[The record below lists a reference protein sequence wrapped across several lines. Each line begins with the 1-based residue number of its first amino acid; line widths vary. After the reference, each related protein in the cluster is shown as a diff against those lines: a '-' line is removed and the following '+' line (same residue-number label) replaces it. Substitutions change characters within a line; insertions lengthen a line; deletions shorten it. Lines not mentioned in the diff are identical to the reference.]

1 MLRFFIIFFLL
12 FPHLGFAEMN
22 ASDNRKFYLHFDNNE
37 LGDFKWGNFLI
48 CLKTVKF
55 QNDSGPR
62 DINLNISRLVITTI
76 DEQTWVFSVK
86 ENESSVTLESIT
98 VGTQK
103 YSTLKEKRRLFLR
116 IVANCYISP
125 N

>member
-1 MLRFFIIFFLL
+1 
-12 FPHLGFAEMN
+12 MN
-22 ASDNRKFYLHFDNNE
+22 TSDNRKFYLHFDNNE
-37 LGDFKWGNFLI
+37 LGNFKWGSFLT

-55 QNDSGPR
+55 RNDSGPR

-98 VGTQK
+98 VDTQK
-103 YSTLKEKRRLFLR
+103 YSTIKEKRRLFLK